1 MQDQFRE
8 YLLLEAERQ
17 MVRPIIENKSRIIVA
32 HATSGY
38 KYVDN
43 IQGTLFPR
51 SRFFNCLGKKLD
63 WYFW

>member
-17 MVRPIIENKSRIIVA
+17 MVRPIIENKSRIILA

-38 KYVDN
+38 KYADN
-43 IQGTLFPR
+43 FYKTLF
-51 SRFFNCLGKKLD
+51 SRNFF
-63 WYFW
+63 